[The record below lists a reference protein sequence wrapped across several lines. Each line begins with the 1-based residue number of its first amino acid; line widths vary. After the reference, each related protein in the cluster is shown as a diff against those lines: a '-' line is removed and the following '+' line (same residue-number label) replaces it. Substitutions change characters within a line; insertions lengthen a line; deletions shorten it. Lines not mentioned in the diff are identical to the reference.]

1 MTRQNLHFNP
11 ELIIVDHFDERINTI
26 DIETETLLEDQ
37 SLTEEF
43 VFKLNETREKQIEK
57 LEEIKQANLSVLLSK
72 GETVDDVEDEFRQ
85 KWSHV
90 IDDDSLEYK
99 HKIDKIKE
107 ELIVYD
113 CVLLLNTNPKCGYD
127 LWITSWYHNTP
138 SLQFLK

>member
-1 MTRQNLHFNP
+1 MTRQNQHFNP
-11 ELIIVDHFDERINTI
+11 ELIIVDHFDERINAI

-72 GETVDDVEDEFRQ
+72 GETFDDVEDEFRQ

-90 IDDDSLEYK
+90 IDDPSLEYK

-107 ELIVYD
+107 ELILYD
-113 CVLLLNTNPKCGYD
+113 CVLLENPEIYI
-127 LWITSWYHNTP
+127 LWITSWFHNQKN
-138 SLQFLK
+138 LEFLK

>member
-11 ELIIVDHFDERINTI
+11 ELIIVDHFDERINAI

-90 IDDDSLEYK
+90 IDDPSLEYK

-113 CVLLLNTNPKCGYD
+113 CVLLLNTSKKCGYD